1 MNKNRNKLSK
11 VMNYS
16 LALSLVGTGVG
27 LTSLVVPKHTVL
39 AAKNHDGVCQ
49 VETKNGEL
57 TFNAQSTTVET
68 TKPVDL
74 LAIIDGS
81 GSMENDKAHTL

>member
-16 LALSLVGTGVG
+16 VALSLVGTGVG
-27 LTSLVVPKHTVL
+27 LTSLVTPTHTVL

-49 VETKNGEL
+49 VETKNGEVV
-57 TFNAQSTTVET
+57 FQVNGVDVTTAVRFYQ
-68 TKPVDL
+68 
-74 LAIIDGS
+74 
-81 GSMENDKAHTL
+81 

>member
-16 LALSLVGTGVG
+16 LALSLVGTGIGV
-27 LTSLVVPKHTVL
+27 TSLLAPTNTVL

-57 TFNAQSTTVET
+57 VFQATGTNVTTAVRFYQ
-68 TKPVDL
+68 
-74 LAIIDGS
+74 
-81 GSMENDKAHTL
+81 

>member
-27 LTSLVVPKHTVL
+27 LTSLVTPTHTIL

-57 TFNAQSTTVET
+57 VFQVNGVDVTTAVRFYQ
-68 TKPVDL
+68 
-74 LAIIDGS
+74 
-81 GSMENDKAHTL
+81 

>member
-1 MNKNRNKLSK
+1 MTKNKNKLSK
-11 VMNYS
+11 VVNCS

-27 LTSLVVPKHTVL
+27 LTSLVTPTHTIL

-57 TFNAQSTTVET
+57 CFR
-68 TKPVDL
+68 
-74 LAIIDGS
+74 
-81 GSMENDKAHTL
+81 

>member
-1 MNKNRNKLSK
+1 MNKSKNKLSK
-11 VMNYS
+11 VVNYS
-16 LALSLVGTGVG
+16 VALSLVGTGVG

-57 TFNAQSTTVET
+57 VFQANGTNV
-68 TKPVDL
+68 TKN
-74 LAIIDGS
+74 
-81 GSMENDKAHTL
+81 MRFYQ

>member
-1 MNKNRNKLSK
+1 MTKNKNKLSK
-11 VMNYS
+11 VVNCS
-16 LALSLVGTGVG
+16 LALSLVGTGIG

-57 TFNAQSTTVET
+57 VFQANGTNV
-68 TKPVDL
+68 TKN
-74 LAIIDGS
+74 
-81 GSMENDKAHTL
+81 MRFYQ

>member
-27 LTSLVVPKHTVL
+27 LTSLVTPTHTVL

-49 VETKNGEL
+49 VETKNGEVV
-57 TFNAQSTTVET
+57 FQVNGVAVRFYQ
-68 TKPVDL
+68 
-74 LAIIDGS
+74 
-81 GSMENDKAHTL
+81 

>member
-27 LTSLVVPKHTVL
+27 LTSLVTPTNTVL

-57 TFNAQSTTVET
+57 VFQANG
-68 TKPVDL
+68 VDV
-74 LAIIDGS
+74 ITDVRFYQ
-81 GSMENDKAHTL
+81 

>member
-27 LTSLVVPKHTVL
+27 LTSLVTPTHTVL

-57 TFNAQSTTVET
+57 VFQANGTDVNKNGRFYQ
-68 TKPVDL
+68 
-74 LAIIDGS
+74 
-81 GSMENDKAHTL
+81 

>member
-27 LTSLVVPKHTVL
+27 LTSLVTPTHTIL

-49 VETKNGEL
+49 VETKTGEL
-57 TFNAQSTTVET
+57 VFQANG
-68 TKPVDL
+68 VDV
-74 LAIIDGS
+74 ITDVRFYQ
-81 GSMENDKAHTL
+81 

>member
-27 LTSLVVPKHTVL
+27 LTSLVTPTHTVL

-57 TFNAQSTTVET
+57 VFQATGKNITTT
-68 TKPVDL
+68 
-74 LAIIDGS
+74 
-81 GSMENDKAHTL
+81 MRFYQ

>member
-1 MNKNRNKLSK
+1 MSKNKNKLSK
-11 VMNYS
+11 VVNCS

-27 LTSLVVPKHTVL
+27 LTSVVTPTHTVL

-57 TFNAQSTTVET
+57 VFQANGTNVTTTVRFYQ
-68 TKPVDL
+68 
-74 LAIIDGS
+74 
-81 GSMENDKAHTL
+81 

>member
-27 LTSLVVPKHTVL
+27 LTSLVTPTHTVL

-49 VETKNGEL
+49 VETKTGEVVFQANG
-57 TFNAQSTTVET
+57 TDVNKNGRFYQ
-68 TKPVDL
+68 
-74 LAIIDGS
+74 
-81 GSMENDKAHTL
+81 

>member
-1 MNKNRNKLSK
+1 MNKSKNKLNK
-11 VMNYS
+11 IVNCS
-16 LALSLVGTGVG
+16 LVLSLVGTGVG

-57 TFNAQSTTVET
+57 VFQATGKNVTTAVRFYQ
-68 TKPVDL
+68 
-74 LAIIDGS
+74 
-81 GSMENDKAHTL
+81 

>member
-27 LTSLVVPKHTVL
+27 LTSLVTPTHTVL

-57 TFNAQSTTVET
+57 VFQVNGVDVTTAVRFYQ
-68 TKPVDL
+68 
-74 LAIIDGS
+74 
-81 GSMENDKAHTL
+81 